1 MYGKNNDGKIKNT
14 TGQKGV
20 EKVEEMGKNK
30 KEQKH
35 KKKNDSSDLGKQI
48 EDLVQDA
55 IDNWDFD
62 ELSKSVG
69 NTIKQWNDELNT
81 SFQKSFSSTKK
92 DIHSAWQD
100 VKEDLFYAVDGAK
113 KDVMRSME
121 AEKKRKELRN
131 SRRKGAVHYGKKKI
145 QEKIIEGQ
153 LEIPVRKRAP
163 LKVKGT
169 LYTVFASLCLAG
181 FGIATLIFGILW
193 MITGGFMN
201 FFIGFLIPTI
211 LSAAF
216 LGEGIELL
224 QKNQRMMRYISL
236 LRAKG
241 YVDIKELAQYVGI
254 KKRKVLKEVK
264 EMLALGALP
273 EGHLDRNETCLIGT
287 DEIYHQYQELE
298 QRRYENEK
306 LEEERQKEQEN
317 MSEEMRYIFKEIEEG
332 RRFIEEI
339 RAVNR
344 DISEPIISEKIARL
358 ENISEKIFQ
367 YVEENPAKVEEI
379 RRLKN
384 YYLPTMLKLVRTYEK
399 LEDSDVSG
407 ANQKKIRT
415 EIEDTLDTMNTALE
429 TMYDDLYSAE
439 AMDVSA
445 DISVLKTILAREGL
459 VKNELEKT
467 KEEK

>member
-306 LEEERQKEQEN
+306 LEEERQKEVVCSGDVQ
-317 MSEEMRYIFKEIEEG
+317 
-332 RRFIEEI
+332 
-339 RAVNR
+339 
-344 DISEPIISEKIARL
+344 IARL